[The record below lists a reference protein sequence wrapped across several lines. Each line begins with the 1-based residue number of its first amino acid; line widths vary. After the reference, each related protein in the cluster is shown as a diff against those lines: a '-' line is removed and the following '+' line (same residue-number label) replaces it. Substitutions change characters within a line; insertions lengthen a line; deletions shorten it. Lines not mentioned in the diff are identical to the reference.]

1 MLKVPFQTSDNL
13 GNALVLQLVFQGHA
27 EKNFTE
33 VGYKNVG
40 IF

>member
-1 MLKVPFQTSDNL
+1 MLKVPFQTSDKL
-13 GNALVLQLVFQGHA
+13 ANALVLQPVFQGHT
-27 EKNFTE
+27 ENHFTE